1 VKAAFW
7 RRVAALLVLEVLA
20 VALYARGLRYGPIWD
35 DHTFVEAQPFLAQ
48 PSNLLSV
55 LDPRHLFHVLPVRG
69 SARPV
74 WLASVLADRAL
85 LGASFTAHRLLS
97 ALWHA
102 WAAGA
107 VMVLCA
113 ALGGA
118 PPAAVAAGLL
128 FLFHPVHAEAVQI
141 VTFRTDILAL
151 FFMALSLALYAAGR
165 ERKARARRAF
175 HAGSLALLAAA
186 LLSKEMAVVAPALA
200 LAVDFYFPARG
211 WRGRPRWLM
220 LSAMLALVV
229 AYLGF
234 RGPRSGYALGGRG
247 DALTRL
253 LESRPELFEPF
264 SAEPLPTDA
273 GSLKPA
279 RPSLQSPPWLDE
291 YYARPAAR
299 LRGSLQVLLEDARL
313 LFWPARLSGIYDPRP
328 AEGWLDA
335 RVLGGLAAAALA
347 AWGAWA
353 LRRRAPLAAFGLAWT
368 LICLAPVSGAVEL
381 RNLVAERYLVVPS
394 AGLAL
399 AAGALFAAAWKR
411 RKRRWA
417 AAAALAALCAAGAA
431 RVQARLPDFAGDA
444 AFHRASVRADP
455 SSPRAHAALARALFF
470 EGRPEESRAEYRAAL
485 ALWPGFRRAGR
496 ELAALDAPALAAAR
510 PKNARR

>member
-1 VKAAFW
+1 MKAAFW

-20 VALYARGLRYGPIWD
+20 VALYARGLRYGPVWD

-48 PSNLLSV
+48 PGNLLSV
-55 LDPRHLFHVLPVRG
+55 LDPRHLVHVLPVRG

-85 LGASFTAHRLLS
+85 LGSSFAAHRIFS
-97 ALWHA
+97 SLWHA

-118 PPAAVAAGLL
+118 PAAAAAAGLL
-128 FLFHPVHAEAVQI
+128 FLCHPVHAEAVQI

-165 ERKARARRAF
+165 EKRPRARRAC
-175 HAGSLALLAAA
+175 HAGSLALLALA
-186 LLSKEMAVVAPALA
+186 LLSKEMAVVTPALA
-200 LAVDFYFPARG
+200 LAADFFFPARG
-211 WRGRPRWLM
+211 WRGRPRWLT
-220 LSAMLALVV
+220 LAAMLALVV

-264 SAEPLPTDA
+264 SAEPLPSDGRA
-273 GSLKPA
+273 KLSA
-279 RPSLQSPPWLDE
+279 RPSLESPPWLED

-299 LRGSLQVLLEDARL
+299 LRGSLQLLLEDARL
-313 LFWPARLSGIYDPRP
+313 LLWPARLSGIYDPRP

-335 RVLGGLAAAALA
+335 RVLGGLALAALA

-368 LICLAPVSGAVEL
+368 LICLAPVSGVVEL
-381 RNLVAERYLVVPS
+381 RNLVAERYLLVPS

-399 AAGALFAAAWKR
+399 AAGALFSAAWQRAKR
-411 RKRRWA
+411 RRL
-417 AAAALAALCAAGAA
+417 AAAALAVLCLAGAA
-431 RVQARLPDFAGDA
+431 RVQARLPDFDGDA
-444 AFHRASVRADP
+444 DFHRASVLADP

-470 EGRPEESRAEYRAAL
+470 AGKPEESRAEYHAAL
-485 ALWPGFRRAGR
+485 SLWPGFRRAGR
-496 ELAALDAPALAAAR
+496 ELASLEAPALAAAR
-510 PKNARR
+510 PQRMRR